1 MDDCYR
7 TAAVKLAGLG
17 TVLAVLSFLYVVG
30 KVIYSLYLSP
40 LAKIPGRKLDAL
52 SRIPYVRRLL
62 SSTTVTDLTQLHEWY
77 GDVVRFSP
85 TEVSFI
91 TEEAWQA
98 ICGFRTGPWRGHSN
112 MPKDPAWYPKPAN
125 GVPSIL
131 IADDADHTRHRRALA
146 HAFSEKALTEQMGLV
161 QDYVDQLIDGLKDAA
176 ARSSAPVNLAA
187 WYVWT
192 TFDVISDLLWGE
204 PFGCLRDRATHKYVR
219 LLFRSV
225 EAFRFAYIKQYFPWV
240 KYFGS
245 LVLDTKVLADR
256 LEYWRW
262 VGSQTRKRTERE
274 TQRPDFMT
282 YILKHNNGEKGDT
295 PLSAKE
301 IESDAHVFVTA
312 GSETTATML
321 SATTFLLLKNPAVMQ
336 KLIEEVRWLWKSYAD
351 ITLDEVNKAPHL
363 LAVCSE
369 GLRYFPPV
377 PAGFERRVPQGGEV
391 VSGVYLPEGTSV
403 SVSQYPAYHS
413 KSNFRDPENFA
424 PERWMGDEKYVDDKR
439 ASCQPFSI
447 GPRNCI
453 GKNLAYAEMRLILA
467 KMIWSFDLELDSR
480 SATWMDRCYV
490 NTLWVKPELLV
501 RVKEVVR
508 L

>member
-1 MDDCYR
+1 MDDVYL
-7 TAAVKLAGLG
+7 TPVAKLAGLG
-17 TVLAVLSFLYVVG
+17 TALAVLSFFYVVG

-62 SSTTVTDLTQLHEWY
+62 SNTAVTDLTRLHERY

-91 TEEAWQA
+91 TAEAWPA
-98 ICGFRTGPWRGHSN
+98 ICGFRTGSLRGHTN
-112 MPKDPAWYPKPAN
+112 MAKDPAWYPKAAN

-131 IADDADHTRHRRALA
+131 VADDVGHTRHRRALA
-146 HAFSEKALTEQMGLV
+146 HAFSEKALAEQMGLV
-161 QDYVDQLIDGLKDAA
+161 QDYVDQLVDGLKEAA
-176 ARSSAPVNLAA
+176 TKSSEPVNLAA

-192 TFDVISDLLWGE
+192 TTDVISDLLWGE

-219 LLFRSV
+219 LLLRSV
-225 EAFRFAYIKQYFPWV
+225 EAFRFAYIKEYYPWV
-240 KYFGS
+240 KYVGN

-256 LEYWRW
+256 LEYLNW
-262 VGSQTRKRTERE
+262 VGGQTRKRAELE

-282 YILKHNNGEKGDT
+282 YVLKHKGEKGDT
-295 PLSAKE
+295 PLSMKE
-301 IESDAHVFVTA
+301 IESDAQIFVTA

-321 SATTFLLLKNPAVMQ
+321 SATTFLLLKRPAVMQ
-336 KLIEEVRWLWKSYAD
+336 KLIEEVRGLWKSYGD
-351 ITLDEVNKAPHL
+351 ITLDEVNKAPYL

-377 PAGFERRVPQGGEV
+377 PAGLERRVPQGGEV

-403 SVSQYPAYHS
+403 SVSQYPAYHA
-413 KSNFRDPENFA
+413 KRNFRDPDKFA
-424 PERWMGDEKYVDDKR
+424 PERWMGDEKYVNDNR
-439 ASCQPFSI
+439 ASCQPFSV

-467 KMIWSFDLELDSR
+467 KMIWSFDLELDQR

-508 L
+508 P